1 MPIRYLKYGISPITS
16 VTLLFGFCFLQT
28 SIAYAAEYQY
38 LIEATARA
46 EQIENPQ
53 RNVADEE
60 EEFLSEQRLRATLS
74 RATSK
79 LLTNIDYQGSK
90 LNYRENLQT
99 DRTFVTG
106 SSSIDWIISP
116 ERFTWN
122 LSNSRSLQVIDSLQP
137 DTLNNRQVISL
148 TSTGPSVTL
157 QLSGRNRLA
166 GNVDYS
172 IADYEMS
179 GLSGQER
186 VTADLLFSHNFSTT
200 FVSSLGA
207 NYLQSSFDDTPMFDF
222 ARYEYFWQN
231 GYTTEIVNL
240 NLMLGQTVLVS
251 DIYTTVVYPN
261 PMPGSNILFKV
272 DNQDQENA
280 LIRLTG
286 SYKLNSQSTFD
297 FNYSDSYEDIFSNM
311 LSTQSGRVTP
321 TQPIGERLGNSNL
334 NQNYELVQGGI
345 GYVYTKS
352 EFFGMNL
359 RYSESKRNYQGV
371 QTNQNQSQNQD
382 QSDQSYRV
390 GANWNLFENLS
401 LNIYGRY
408 TEQEFAD
415 IDREQERTEYGLLA
429 GYRISK
435 SLYAQF
441 GTYTVDQTGTLP
453 IDNYDGLNYWVSLT
467 LSIGNE

>member
-1 MPIRYLKYGISPITS
+1 MPIRYLKYRISPSSS
-16 VTLLFGFCFLQT
+16 VPLLFGFCFLQA
-28 SIAYAAEYQY
+28 SSLYAAEYQY

-53 RNVADEE
+53 RSVVDEE
-60 EEFLSEQRLRATLS
+60 EEFLSQQMLRGTLS

-79 LLTNIDYQGSK
+79 LVTNIDYQGSK
-90 LNYRENLQT
+90 FNYRENLQT

-106 SSSIDWIISP
+106 ASSIDWIISP

-122 LSNSRSLQVIDSLQP
+122 VSNSRSLQVIDQLQP

-148 TSTGPSVTL
+148 TSTGPSIIF
-157 QLSGRNRLA
+157 QLSGRNRLT
-166 GNVDYS
+166 GTVEYS
-172 IADYEMS
+172 IADYEM
-179 GLSGQER
+179 GALSSQER
-186 VTADLLFSHNFSTT
+186 TTTDLLFSHNFSTS
-200 FVSSLGA
+200 FISSLGG

-222 ARYEYFWQN
+222 ERYEYFWQN
-231 GYTTEIVNL
+231 EYTTEIVNL
-240 NLMLGQTVLVS
+240 NLMLGQTVLVR
-251 DIYTTVVYPN
+251 DIYTTIALPN
-261 PMPGSNILFKV
+261 PVGGSNIILVKI
-272 DNQDQENA
+272 DDDQDQENA

-286 SYKLNSQSTFD
+286 SYKVNSQSTFD

-311 LSTQSGRVTP
+311 MSTQLTRVTP
-321 TQPIGERLGNSNL
+321 IQPIGDRLGNSNL
-334 NQNYELVQGGI
+334 NQNYELVQAGI

-352 EFFGMNL
+352 EFFGMNF
-359 RYSESKRNYQGV
+359 RYSESERTYQGI
-371 QTNQNQSQNQD
+371 QTNQNQN
-382 QSDQSYRV
+382 QSDQSYHV
-390 GANWNLFENLS
+390 GANWNLFENLN

-408 TEQEFAD
+408 TEQEFTD
-415 IDREQERTEYGLLA
+415 IDREQERNEYGLQA

-441 GTYTVDQTGTLP
+441 GAYNVDQSGTLP

>member
-1 MPIRYLKYGISPITS
+1 MPIRYLKYRISPSSS
-16 VTLLFGFCFLQT
+16 VTVLFGFCILQ
-28 SIAYAAEYQY
+28 SPSLYAAEYQY

-53 RNVADEE
+53 RNAADEE
-60 EEFLSEQRLRATLS
+60 HEFLSEQRLRATLS

-79 LLTNIDYQGSK
+79 LVTNIDYQGSK

-99 DRTFVTG
+99 DRTYVTG

-122 LSNSRSLQVIDSLQP
+122 LSNTRSLQVIDPLQP

-148 TSTGPSVTL
+148 TSTGPSVVL
-157 QLSGRNRLA
+157 QLSGRNRLT
-166 GNVDYS
+166 GSVDYS

-179 GLSGQER
+179 ALSGQER
-186 VTADLLFSHNFSTT
+186 ATADLLLSHNFSTS

-207 NYLQSSFDDTPMFDF
+207 NYLQSEFDDTPMFDF
-222 ARYEYFWQN
+222 ERYEYFWQN
-231 GYTTEIVNL
+231 EYTTEIVNL
-240 NLMLGQTVLVS
+240 NLMLGQTVLARDS
-251 DIYTTVVYPN
+251 YTALIANPN
-261 PMPGSNILFKV
+261 PLLGPALVMADS
-272 DNQDQENA
+272 QDQENA

-286 SYKLNSQSTFD
+286 SYKINSQSTVD

-311 LSTQSGRVTP
+311 LSTQIGQVTP
-321 TQPIGERLGNSNL
+321 TQPIGDRLGNSNL
-334 NQNYELVQGGI
+334 NQNYELVQGAI

-352 EFFGMNL
+352 EFFGMNF
-359 RYSESKRNYQGV
+359 RYSESDRTYQGI
-371 QTNQNQSQNQD
+371 QENQSQNQD
-382 QSDQSYRV
+382 QSDQSYHA
-390 GANWNLFENLS
+390 GANWKLFENLS
-401 LNIYGRY
+401 LDIYGRY
-408 TEQEFAD
+408 TEQEFTN
-415 IDREQERTEYGLLA
+415 IDREQERSEYGLQA

-441 GTYTVDQTGTLP
+441 GAFNVDQTGTLP
-453 IDNYDGLNYWVSLT
+453 LDNYDGLNYWVSLT